1 LEVKGLTLP
10 RAFEQFTVTAKR
22 ACLLFL
28 HAFFSVLSL
37 VAGGGPF
44 AHRCRQREK
53 AFEISKEAS

>member
-10 RAFEQFTVTAKR
+10 RAFEQFTVTAKS

-28 HAFFSVLSL
+28 HAFFLFVSR
-37 VAGGGPF
+37 GGRLF
-44 AHRCRQREK
+44 ARRCRQREK